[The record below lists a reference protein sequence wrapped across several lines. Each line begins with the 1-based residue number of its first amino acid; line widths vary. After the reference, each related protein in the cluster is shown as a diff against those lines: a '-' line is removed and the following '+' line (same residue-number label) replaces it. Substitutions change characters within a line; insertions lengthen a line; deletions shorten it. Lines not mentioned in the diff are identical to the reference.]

1 MKIIPIVFFALCL
14 SYQANAEVTYSVN
27 GIIKETTL
35 GPIEVDTKSIQT
47 GDHHCKRDCRGEP
60 TRTAYRIDYAVPVNQ
75 YEITDAKLSCD
86 AGASCGYNQ
95 VRGVAHTKN
104 TAYGAFDVWSR
115 PSMWTLT
122 VQRRKILD
130 VDGKTVQIDS
140 DELKAGKSFVVEHDR
155 ALYKD
160 IELEVNMPF
169 GVITMDPKDPSNKYF
184 ELLGRS
190 NFGTK
195 VKYTLLFK
203 GI

>member
-1 MKIIPIVFFALCL
+1 MKMIPIVFFALCF
-14 SYQANAEVTYSVN
+14 SYQASAEVTYSVN
-27 GIIKETTL
+27 GITKAIAL
-35 GPIEVDTKSIQT
+35 GPIEVDTESIQT
-47 GDHHCKRDCRGEP
+47 GDHHCPRNCKGEP
-60 TRTAYRIDYAVPVNQ
+60 TRTAYRINYAVKVNE

-86 AGASCGYNQ
+86 AGASCSYNQ
-95 VRGVAHTKN
+95 VKGVGHTKN
-104 TAYGAFDVWSR
+104 TAYGAFEVWSR
-115 PSMWTLT
+115 PSTWTLT

-140 DELKAGKSFVVEHDR
+140 DELKAGKSFVVEHDM

-184 ELLGRS
+184 ELLGKS